1 MELYKWTIA
10 SIAIGYLMTH
20 RQRLPLEPQ
29 SVELEPTLPVAQKWG
44 TWATTMSQD
53 MAISGKCW
61 LKNQH
66 FGGSLVSDKFQTN
79 PDIWEKRGKRPQLVD
94 VVCWWWGPG
103 VSDWNRGHYSSWR
116 AAVDSVLQS
125 SVSETTQMRRC
136 VNTSPAKT
144 TDSWPFSWPLRSP
157 VAPEL
162 PVPDAKNPQGGSP
175 ATMIFGNGS
184 KFWTR
189 GPYRSWSFSVP
200 TIYFVPDFDPSQF
213 GRFLEWSIGPRCKE
227 CHGVDCRKAI
237 PMAKGKHSLTV
248 WGVFRTLDSG
258 LSCKYAIVP

>member
-10 SIAIGYLMTH
+10 SIALGYLMTH

-125 SVSETTQMRRC
+125 SVSETAQMRRC
-136 VNTSPAKT
+136 VTSPAKA
-144 TDSWPFSWPLRSP
+144 TDSWPFFLASKEPSCPWTASAGCQESTGWITSHDIWEWVQILDQGTVDLGHFQCQPFILYPTLTHPTLEDFWSDQ
-157 VAPEL
+157 L
-162 PVPDAKNPQGGSP
+162 DQGAKNVMG
-175 ATMIFGNGS
+175 
-184 KFWTR
+184 WTAAR
-189 GPYRSWSFSVP
+189 
-200 TIYFVPDFDPSQF
+200 
-213 GRFLEWSIGPRCKE
+213 RFLWQRVSTP
-227 CHGVDCRKAI
+227 
-237 PMAKGKHSLTV
+237 
-248 WGVFRTLDSG
+248 
-258 LSCKYAIVP
+258 